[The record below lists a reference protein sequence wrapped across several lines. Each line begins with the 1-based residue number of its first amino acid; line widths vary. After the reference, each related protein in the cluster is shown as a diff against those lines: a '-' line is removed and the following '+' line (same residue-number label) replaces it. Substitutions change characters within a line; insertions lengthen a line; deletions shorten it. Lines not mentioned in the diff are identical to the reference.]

1 HCMLNGLD
9 SIGLT
14 LQHEDAIA
22 EYEDKQPEF
31 MR

>member
-1 HCMLNGLD
+1 GLD

>member
-1 HCMLNGLD
+1 NGLD